1 VRLFIIDLFFI
12 IFFVII
18 IWEIIEVFF
27 MLLGTIE
34 YVSIKEN

>member
-1 VRLFIIDLFFI
+1 LFIIDLFFI